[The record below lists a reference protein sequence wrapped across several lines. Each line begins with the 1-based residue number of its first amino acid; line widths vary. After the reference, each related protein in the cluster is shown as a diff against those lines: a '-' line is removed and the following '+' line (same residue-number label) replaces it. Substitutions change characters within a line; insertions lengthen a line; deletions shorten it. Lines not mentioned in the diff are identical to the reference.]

1 VIALREAMLPEIVL
15 PRTEPE
21 TEWILGAPL
30 QKVSP
35 RRDHARLQS
44 AFSAALMAWSEG
56 RGEVGTE
63 WRFRIAPPG
72 EVRRPL
78 VPDIA
83 YVTNERLAPLEDE
96 DLQFPPL
103 APDVA
108 VEILS
113 PDDPP
118 RRVAHK
124 VEVYLAAGTALVVVV
139 DPDARVVT
147 LHDTAGRSVLRGDDA
162 VKHPALPGFRL
173 ALPALFRVLDR
184 QRPQTP

>member
-1 VIALREAMLPEIVL
+1 MLPEIVL
-15 PRTEPE
+15 PTTEPE

-35 RRDHARLQS
+35 RRDHARLQC
-44 AFSAALMAWSEG
+44 AFATALSVWAEG

-63 WRFRIAPPG
+63 WRFRVAPPG
-72 EVRRPL
+72 EPRRPL

-83 YVTNERLAPLEDE
+83 YVTNERLAPLDGD

-124 VEVYLAAGTALVVVV
+124 VEVYLAAGSSLAVVV
-139 DPDARVVT
+139 DPSGRMVT
-147 LHDTAGRSVLRGDDA
+147 LHDRKGSSVLRGDDA
-162 VKHPALPGFRL
+162 IQHAALPGFRL

-184 QRPQTP
+184 QRPQTL